1 MFKRLAAGLLLTVGM
16 SIPALSLA
24 AAPAGAAGG
33 SLISADYGT
42 NPGTST
48 PDPGTSQPSVTSG
61 TKSGGGTADP
71 SGSGTNRATGTGTG
85 AGAGTSAASGSGS
98 GSGSG
103 SNLAVTGSDVIGLVI
118 VAFVLISSGFVILRL
133 NRRRSAA

>member
-16 SIPALSLA
+16 SIPALSLV

-42 NPGTST
+42 NPSSST
-48 PDPGTSQPSVTSG
+48 TDPSTSQPSVTSG
-61 TKSGGGTADP
+61 TKSGGGTGDQ
-71 SGSGTNRATGTGTG
+71 SGSGTNRATGPGTG
-85 AGAGTSAASGSGS
+85 AASGSGTSSDS
-98 GSGSG
+98 GTSSGSG
-103 SNLAVTGSDVIGLVI
+103 SNLAVTGTDVIGLVI
-118 VAFVLISSGFVILRL
+118 VAFVLIAGGFLILRL